1 MSSHNIVKLNGE
13 NFFEWKFV
21 LEGFF
26 LEEGLD
32 ITKKIQEEKLN
43 GKALRLIRQ
52 YSGPEVIPHIEGIVD
67 ANAAWTVLGT
77 RYGQVSV
84 ETRFVN
90 LQSLLSIKKYE
101 EESFSMYTARA
112 WQLFNKVNSVYYA
125 VQVKVENE
133 VKIENNN
140 PFIISELV
148 FVALVINGL
157 PPENKLA
164 VSRRLVLKPD
174 LKFSDLDAV
183 IGAVQREGT
192 KEEPILVAN
201 TEPGRKPPKK
211 CHYCGKLGHI
221 RKHCFKLKKKEVNVV
236 EVSVS
241 EIKCSLDSYWL
252 LDSCA
257 GAHVVGNVNLF
268 EKGTLRTI
276 SDCCIRFANG
286 KRLDATH
293 VGTVLVRL
301 RGMIVKLEDTL
312 LVPDCKKM
320 IISLGLLTKVGW
332 RIEIGKDKCI
342 MSLNGQEIHGVRR
355 DNIYVITN
363 EQLIEECNYISA
375 SVIHRRLAHPGENAM
390 KSMGY
395 PTDKEFC
402 EPCILA
408 EHPAKPVKRR
418 SKPTV
423 KSLVP
428 LERIYMDLM
437 GPFPETFGG
446 AKYVFS
452 LLDEYSRYS
461 FVYLMKLKSQT
472 FDCFVM
478 FKALVENQ
486 LSKKIKQI
494 KCDKGGEFSSV
505 KFKNLCEK
513 DGICMKFAP
522 TEKKE
527 SVSLIERLNR
537 TLQVK
542 MRALIHGGNHS
553 LRLWGEAMITANF
566 IRNRTYCSTIKCYP
580 CERWDGT
587 KPSHDNLRVWV
598 ARHTCVS
605 YLEIDQNSINNRN
618 HSCS

>member
-221 RKHCFKLKKKEVNVV
+221 RKHCFKLKKK
-236 EVSVS
+236 
-241 EIKCSLDSYWL
+241 
-252 LDSCA
+252 
-257 GAHVVGNVNLF
+257 
-268 EKGTLRTI
+268 
-276 SDCCIRFANG
+276 
-286 KRLDATH
+286 
-293 VGTVLVRL
+293 
-301 RGMIVKLEDTL
+301 
-312 LVPDCKKM
+312 
-320 IISLGLLTKVGW
+320 
-332 RIEIGKDKCI
+332 
-342 MSLNGQEIHGVRR
+342 
-355 DNIYVITN
+355 
-363 EQLIEECNYISA
+363 
-375 SVIHRRLAHPGENAM
+375 
-390 KSMGY
+390 
-395 PTDKEFC
+395 
-402 EPCILA
+402 
-408 EHPAKPVKRR
+408 
-418 SKPTV
+418 
-423 KSLVP
+423 
-428 LERIYMDLM
+428 
-437 GPFPETFGG
+437 
-446 AKYVFS
+446 
-452 LLDEYSRYS
+452 
-461 FVYLMKLKSQT
+461 
-472 FDCFVM
+472 
-478 FKALVENQ
+478 
-486 LSKKIKQI
+486 
-494 KCDKGGEFSSV
+494 
-505 KFKNLCEK
+505 
-513 DGICMKFAP
+513 
-522 TEKKE
+522 
-527 SVSLIERLNR
+527 
-537 TLQVK
+537 
-542 MRALIHGGNHS
+542 
-553 LRLWGEAMITANF
+553 
-566 IRNRTYCSTIKCYP
+566 
-580 CERWDGT
+580 
-587 KPSHDNLRVWV
+587 
-598 ARHTCVS
+598 
-605 YLEIDQNSINNRN
+605 
-618 HSCS
+618 